1 MKWIR
6 FIVISVLVCLP
17 GYRARAC
24 SDYYTSEMC
33 NMFSVYNHNDLYAF
47 NYLNQYNNQNQVY
60 VAQFNFWK
68 SYFRKGVTPQVIQS
82 AIFNSDA
89 KSLNVLIRVAQQ
101 RKDADGLN
109 YLRLFKQMQSLN
121 HADPWSY
128 PDKKQQAA
136 DDRVWNNILANASGR
151 ILTSGKLGSRYWLM
165 AIRAAYYTQKKQL
178 CLQYWDKYQSKF
190 SDRDIR
196 MLAEGYPASYWYK
209 DGEREKARE
218 FYAGIGD
225 LQSLRWCFKD
235 DIGLKGIQKLY
246 AETPNSVAFPYLIQ
260 DYVNSVD
267 NDLHTAD
274 YYSDNS
280 DSVRQAAKV
289 EMKSFRTFVKGV
301 LKENKVLNPALW
313 KSAAAYFAYLLDDS
327 KTALKEL
334 DEAEAMKGT
343 DRMKENIRVLRF
355 FVKSDDSGFDAS
367 FDAYALKELKWLMG
381 KVKSEPSYLDYGSW
395 SRYSV
400 RNHYS
405 DALERIVYYHL
416 TPGYLKS
423 GRFNTGAVLTGM
435 TTEFISMN
443 FRGNKRSSQYLS
455 EWKEGY
461 YSGDYS
467 NKIFELLDSADVKD
481 VVSYKELLETP
492 AKGNELE
499 QTAVSYCRRD
509 MNYYNDL
516 IGTKYLRTE
525 DFAKAGEYLS
535 KVSLS
540 FMSACAIAPYLHA
553 DNSYPMW
560 YAWKMRKMLG
570 KRRFVKAAL
579 TVNPKLVFSTRMLAL
594 QQRLNMSTDDKEKAQ
609 LNYELAERYLQA
621 SHKGYCWAYLHYGW
635 SVDSTFCA
643 QNYRENYLEHA
654 KICLQKSMQQ
664 NPSVANKV
672 NCLFALASLAD
683 TPWRTYEYNPEKDK
697 DVAVYHTESSQ
708 AQIFK
713 QLYDLRSDKEFVLQG
728 LSRCDNLK
736 SYLDYNLRR

>member
-1 MKWIR
+1 M
-6 FIVISVLVCLP
+6 
-17 GYRARAC
+17 
-24 SDYYTSEMC
+24 
-33 NMFSVYNHNDLYAF
+33 
-47 NYLNQYNNQNQVY
+47 NYM
-60 VAQFNFWK
+60 
-68 SYFRKGVTPQVIQS
+68 
-82 AIFNSDA
+82 
-89 KSLNVLIRVAQQ
+89 
-101 RKDADGLN
+101 
-109 YLRLFKQMQSLN
+109 RLFRQMHNISS
-121 HADPWSY
+121 ADPWNY
-128 PDKKQQAA
+128 PDKKQIIANN
-136 DDRVWNNILANASGR
+136 RIWNNILNNASGR
-151 ILTSGKLGSRYWLM
+151 ILTSKKPGSRYWLM
-165 AIRAAYYTQKKQL
+165 AMRAAYYTHNKQMCQQL
-178 CLQYWDKYQSKF
+178 WNKYQSRF
-190 SDRDIR
+190 SENDIR
-196 MLAEGYPASYWYK
+196 MLAEGYLASYWYK

-461 YSGDYS
+461 YSEDYS

-499 QTAVSYCRRD
+499 QTAISYCRRD

-525 DFAKAGEYLS
+525 DFAKAGEYLG
-535 KVSLS
+535 KLDLPFVSAS
-540 FMSACAIAPYLHA
+540 PISPYLHS

-560 YAWKMRKMLG
+560 YAWKAHKALD
-570 KRRFVKAAL
+570 KFRFVETAL
-579 TVNPKLVFSTRMLAL
+579 TINPKLVFSKRMLAL
-594 QQRLNMSTDDKEKAQ
+594 QQQLSSATDNKVKAQ
-609 LNYELAERYLQA
+609 INYEMAKRYFQA
-621 SHKGYCWAYLHYGW
+621 SQNGYCWAYLHYRW
-635 SVDSTFCA
+635 TIDSTYRA
-643 QNYRENYLEHA
+643 DNYKEKYIEHA
-654 KICLQKSMQQ
+654 EVCLQNSMQQ
-664 NPSVANKV
+664 NPSVSNKV

-683 TPWRTYEYNPEKDK
+683 TPWRTSEYDWKKGK
-697 DVAVYHTESSQ
+697 DVYIYHPEGSQ
-708 AQIFK
+708 AKIFA
-713 QLYDLRSDKEFVLQG
+713 QLYELRSSKEFAVQE

-736 SYLDYNLRR
+736 SYMDHHR